1 MLITHRILVQVVF
14 ADASR
19 NVGRLAVRLTRRF
32 HSGMI
37 RVPGA
42 IPLRYPAGLRKRG
55 RAIAARDLHPH
66 MIQPARKDVDKA
78 PRRRKWSGTGR
89 SERFSIRECFGST
102 TLCRIEREVAMES
115 TGRDGPGAAQQ
126 QRMVQQPLAP
136 DFFDSSLEWR
146 RVFAEIWGTFL
157 LVLVAA
163 GGGVVAAMSG
173 GRVTLGMAVVAPG
186 IMVMAIIYFMGVVS
200 GAHLNPAVTL
210 AFAVRR
216 NFPWRRVPGYIVGQM
231 IGGIGA
237 AVFLRAMFGTVG
249 ALGATLP
256 GSGVTSGKALAMEV
270 VLTAGLVNTILGTAS
285 GARNIGTNG
294 AIAVGGY
301 IALAG
306 LWAAPVT
313 GASMNPVRS
322 LAPDLVRGDF
332 HTTWIY
338 LVGPPV
344 GAMIGVVFEWILKGK
359 PTAAGRIAA
368 QGTLGIDNPG
378 ELDR

>member
-1 MLITHRILVQVVF
+1 
-14 ADASR
+14 
-19 NVGRLAVRLTRRF
+19 
-32 HSGMI
+32 
-37 RVPGA
+37 
-42 IPLRYPAGLRKRG
+42 
-55 RAIAARDLHPH
+55 
-66 MIQPARKDVDKA
+66 
-78 PRRRKWSGTGR
+78 
-89 SERFSIRECFGST
+89 
-102 TLCRIEREVAMES
+102 MES
-115 TGRDGPGAAQQ
+115 TGTGRPDAAQQ
-126 QRMVQQPLAP
+126 RRMVQKQPAL
-136 DFFDSSLEWR
+136 DFFDPSLEWR

-173 GRVTLGMAVVAPG
+173 GQVTLGMIVVAPG

-216 NFPWRRVPGYIVGQM
+216 NFPWKRVPGYIVGQL

-237 AVFLRAMFGTVG
+237 ALFLKAMFGTVG

-313 GASMNPVRS
+313 GASMNPARS

-338 LVGPPV
+338 LVGPAV
-344 GAMIGVVFEWILKGK
+344 GALIGVAFEWILIGK
-359 PTAAGRIAA
+359 PTEAGRIAA
-368 QGTLGIDNPG
+368 QGTLGADDQ
-378 ELDR
+378 DRPDT